1 MQHILLLTALLLSA
15 CSVDLSKL
23 RRHNYP
29 TDAPSEKPS
38 PDLFFRDASPH
49 MDADP
54 NSNIPADAQL
64 DLFLDDI
71 SHHPDAAP
79 DISIPADAQLDLFL
93 DDISHHPDATP
104 DLSIPA
110 DAQLD
115 LFLDDISHH
124 PDVAPDL
131 SIPADARQDLFVH
144 DLAPKSP
151 IGSNCV
157 DSPQCAS
164 GFCTNNVCCNVAQ
177 CVDTCVPDG
186 ITTCPTYSGWT
197 CSPYGTCRG
206 Y

>member
-54 NSNIPADAQL
+54 NSN
-64 DLFLDDI
+64 
-71 SHHPDAAP
+71 
-79 DISIPADAQLDLFL
+79 
-93 DDISHHPDATP
+93 
-104 DLSIPA
+104 IPA

-177 CVDTCVPDG
+177 CVDTCVPTG
-186 ITTCPTYSGWT
+186 ITTCPPYSGWT
-197 CSPYGTCRG
+197 CSPYGTCRA